1 MLGWQNQH
9 PVILAAGP
17 PSGGPSAG
25 PSHRA
30 LAVIVLLVVSAGCLS
45 AGGGPGAG
53 PAEPTR
59 TAGPERP
66 GEGVNVTV
74 VDVVDGDTLD
84 IAYANGTR
92 DTVRLLGVDSPEVRT
107 TNDPEEFTGVPDTEA
122 GAQCLRRAGAN
133 ASAYATDRLAG
144 ESITLVFDS
153 ESERRGY
160 YGRLLAYVYVDGESF
175 NRALLETGHARVY
188 DTAFTERE
196 RYERTAAA
204 ARDDRRG
211 LWSCVDADGD
221 GDGPAAAGTVGDTPL
236 EVVAIN
242 YDAAGNDNENL
253 TGEYVT
259 FRNNGTE
266 PLDISGW
273 TVADDGGHV
282 YTFPDGAVVDP
293 GVEVTL
299 RTGSGTDTA
308 TTYYWGESGAV
319 WNNDGDVVTVRNATG
334 STVIREP
341 Y

>member
-1 MLGWQNQH
+1 
-9 PVILAAGP
+9 VSLADGP
-17 PSGGPSAG
+17 PLGGPGAG

-30 LAVIVLLVVSAGCLS
+30 LAVVLLIVVSAGCLS
-45 AGGGPGAG
+45 GGPGVG

-107 TNDPEEFTGVPDTEA
+107 ANDPGEFTGVPDTET

-133 ASAYATDRLAG
+133 ASAYATDRLAA
-144 ESITLVFDS
+144 ESVTLVFDS

-175 NRALLETGHARVY
+175 NRALVETGHARVY

-204 ARDDRRG
+204 ARNDRRG
-211 LWSCVDADGD
+211 LWSCADADGD
-221 GDGPAAAGTVGDTPL
+221 GLPAAGTVSDAPL

-259 FRNNGTE
+259 LRNSGTE
-266 PLDISGW
+266 PLDIAGW
-273 TVADDGGHV
+273 TVTDDGGHV
-282 YTFPDGAVVDP
+282 YAFPDGAVVGP

-299 RTGSGTDTA
+299 RTGSGPDTT

-334 STVIREP
+334 ATVIREP